1 MKPNEIYKAFIKLN
15 DTQKVAVIEK
25 VKKANA
31 DDDTIKGLQWLAA
44 LSSDK
49 LKDRVL
55 AELYAEESYKRLKQ
69 RVVGSRPEQV

>member
-1 MKPNEIYKAFIKLN
+1 MKTNEIYKAFTKLN

-25 VKKANA
+25 AKKANV

-55 AELYAEESYKRLKQ
+55 AELYAEEAYNKLISGR
-69 RVVGSRPEQV
+69 S

>member
-1 MKPNEIYKAFIKLN
+1 MKIDEIYKAFIKLN

-25 VKKANA
+25 AKKANA

-55 AELYAEESYKRLKQ
+55 TELYAEEAFDVERTKK
-69 RVVGSRPEQV
+69 